1 MREQAAK
8 FGCVNF
14 KFGNLELTES
24 SAEGILEDHG
34 IGDGEPHW
42 KAMEIF
48 TQSRL
53 VVATKKIQR
62 SDNLL
67 GWQRD
72 SNTTLYKNE

>member
-1 MREQAAK
+1 M
-8 FGCVNF
+8 VVSIS
-14 KFGNLELTES
+14 NLATFELTES
-24 SAEGILEDHG
+24 SAEGILEDRG

-53 VVATKKIQR
+53 VVATKKIQH

-72 SNTTLYKNE
+72 SNTLYKHE

>member
-1 MREQAAK
+1 M
-8 FGCVNF
+8 VVSIS
-14 KFGNLELTES
+14 NLATFELTES
-24 SAEGILEDHG
+24 SAERLEDRG
-34 IGDGEPHW
+34 IGNGEPHW

-48 TQSRL
+48 TQSHL
-53 VVATKKIQR
+53 VDATKKIQH